1 MNAIQLSPEV
11 KALLG
16 SALPMKSRVL
26 LSLNA
31 KADRTGSPVF
41 AGVGQAEKDRR
52 RAKGRVAKASRKRNR
67 VS

>member
-41 AGVGQAEKDRR
+41 TGVGQAERDRR
-52 RAKGRVAKASRKRNR
+52 RASGRRAKAARKVNR
-67 VS
+67 P